1 MVDDPESYMPVNQPP
16 ADQGG
21 SVLPP
26 VPPQAQEMLP
36 SSWKAAGFE
45 LDFNEACRYAR
56 DGLPLDQKGR
66 RTRVIHAHFGT
77 DIIGV
82 IENLFDQNPDD
93 FASNLDNFVFFC
105 TLLVLRTLSKHGV
118 PKKGPMP
125 TPLLLLDQLSRSAEE
140 AKAYKKMAED
150 NIGMD
155 FVLETAIK
163 AGDWTTIC
171 DQLNTLRDVFSQVK
185 WASMRRL
192 LESTQASR
200 HALKNAVVK
209 LNTLPKGTMSAEQ
222 HEQAEWWSAW
232 FIEWGQPQT

>member
-1 MVDDPESYMPVNQPP
+1 MPEHDAYMPPNQPP
-16 ADQGG
+16 PD
-21 SVLPP
+21 STLPP
-26 VPPQAQEMLP
+26 VQAPTTEMVPQ
-36 SSWKAAGFE
+36 SWKAAGFE
-45 LDFNEACRYAR
+45 LDFDEACKYAR

-93 FASNLDNFVFFC
+93 FNSNLDNFVFFS
-105 TLLVLRTLSKHGV
+105 TLLVLRTLSKHDI
-118 PKKGPMP
+118 PRKGPMP

-140 AKAYKKMAED
+140 AKAYKKMSED
-150 NIGMD
+150 NVSMD

-171 DQLNTLRDVFSQVK
+171 DQLNMLREVFSQIK

-209 LNTLPKGTMSAEQ
+209 INTLPQGTLSEVQ
-222 HEQAEWWSAW
+222 HEQAQWWSDW
-232 FIEWGQPQT
+232 FTEWGQPQS

>member
-1 MVDDPESYMPVNQPP
+1 MEE
-16 ADQGG
+16 
-21 SVLPP
+21 LPP
-26 VPPQAQEMLP
+26 VQAPTTEMVPQ
-36 SSWKAAGFE
+36 SWKAAGFE
-45 LDFNEACRYAR
+45 LDFDEACKYAR

-93 FASNLDNFVFFC
+93 FNSNLDNFVFFS
-105 TLLVLRTLSKHGV
+105 TLLVLRTLSKHNI

-140 AKAYKKMAED
+140 AKAYKKMSED
-150 NIGMD
+150 NVSMD

-163 AGDWTTIC
+163 AGDWATIC
-171 DQLNTLRDVFSQVK
+171 DQLNMLRDVYSQIK

-209 LNTLPKGTMSAEQ
+209 LNTLPQGALSKVQ
-222 HEQAEWWSAW
+222 HEQAQWWSDW
-232 FIEWGQPQT
+232 FTEWGQPQS

>member
-1 MVDDPESYMPVNQPP
+1 MPDSDDYEPP
-16 ADQGG
+16 GTPAPTDT
-21 SVLPP
+21 SLPP
-26 VPPQAQEMLP
+26 VQPPQDMQAIP

-118 PKKGPMP
+118 PKSGPMP

-140 AKAYKKMAED
+140 AQAYKKMSED
-150 NIGMD
+150 NVSMD
-155 FVLETAIK
+155 FVLETATK
-163 AGDWTTIC
+163 AGDWNTIC
-171 DQLNTLRDVFSQVK
+171 DQLNMLRDVFSQIK

-192 LESTQASR
+192 LESAQASR

-209 LNTLPKGTMSAEQ
+209 LNTLPQGTLSEKQ
-222 HEQAEWWSAW
+222 HEQAQWWSDW
-232 FIEWGQPQT
+232 FTEWGQPS